1 MGVYGY
7 NLSNLNERM
16 VLPMENTMENK
27 FSNPQDTIPYPVPTT
42 GTGSHPFR
50 WTASILNSYFSH
62 LTAKKEITV
71 EEISD
76 EIFVV
81 LKKSYLGD
89 NNIVPFNLVYEDAQ
103 AVLIADF
110 IVSFISMREAPGE
123 AFELF
128 GINYNE
134 FPHVTVSKATVN
146 GIFCRLHRLLTDDF
160 FRRSSTLFSE
170 YRICVLD
177 RVLKIISLSDKNIID
192 LSDLT
197 FCIGQATWNSSVK
210 KNDLMVS
217 DLIAYL
223 GKYQKPKKTKKILN
237 ILRTL
242 GISVDSCLS
251 DLMNICG
258 NNSEISFFILNCYR
272 ANGIFLIPCLC

>member
-1 MGVYGY
+1 
-7 NLSNLNERM
+7 
-16 VLPMENTMENK
+16 MECQLIK
-27 FSNPQDTIPYPVPTT
+27 FLFQPSC
-42 GTGSHPFR
+42 GK
-50 WTASILNSYFSH
+50 
-62 LTAKKEITV
+62 KKEITV
-71 EEISD
+71 EEISN

-123 AFELF
+123 AFELL

-134 FPHVTVSKATVN
+134 FLHVTVSKATVN

-197 FCIGQATWNSSVK
+197 FCIGQTTWNSSVE

-223 GKYQKPKKTKKILN
+223 EKYQKPKKPRK
-237 ILRTL
+237 
-242 GISVDSCLS
+242 S
-251 DLMNICG
+251 
-258 NNSEISFFILNCYR
+258 
-272 ANGIFLIPCLC
+272 

>member
-1 MGVYGY
+1 
-7 NLSNLNERM
+7 
-16 VLPMENTMENK
+16 
-27 FSNPQDTIPYPVPTT
+27 
-42 GTGSHPFR
+42 
-50 WTASILNSYFSH
+50 
-62 LTAKKEITV
+62 
-71 EEISD
+71 
-76 EIFVV
+76 
-81 LKKSYLGD
+81 
-89 NNIVPFNLVYEDAQ
+89 
-103 AVLIADF
+103 
-110 IVSFISMREAPGE
+110 MREAPGE
-123 AFELF
+123 AFELL

-242 GISVDSCLS
+242 GISMDSCLS

-258 NNSEISFFILNCYR
+258 NNSEISFYILNCYR
-272 ANGIFLIPCLC
+272 ANGIFLISCLC

>member
-1 MGVYGY
+1 
-7 NLSNLNERM
+7 
-16 VLPMENTMENK
+16 MENTMENK
-27 FSNPQDTIPYPVPTT
+27 FSNPPDTIPYPVPTT
-42 GTGSHPFR
+42 GTGSRPFK
-50 WTASILNSYFSH
+50 WTASLLNSYFSH

-71 EEISD
+71 EDISN

-81 LKKSYLGD
+81 LKKTYLGD
-89 NNIVPFNLVYEDAQ
+89 NNIVPFNLVYEDTQ

-146 GIFCRLHRLLTDDF
+146 DIFCRLHRLLTDDF

-177 RVLKIISLSDKNIID
+177 RVLKIISLFDKNIIE

-197 FCIGQATWNSSVK
+197 FCIGQATWKV
-210 KNDLMVS
+210 
-217 DLIAYL
+217 
-223 GKYQKPKKTKKILN
+223 
-237 ILRTL
+237 
-242 GISVDSCLS
+242 
-251 DLMNICG
+251 
-258 NNSEISFFILNCYR
+258 
-272 ANGIFLIPCLC
+272 